1 MRVFITGANGFIGSA
16 VVSELLSAGH
26 QVLGLARSEEAER
39 ALRAAGAEIQRGSLS
54 DHDSLS
60 AGAARADG
68 VIHLAFNPDY
78 ANFQEACELD
88 RGAIEAVGAAL
99 VDTGKPFLVP
109 NGLAGLAPGRI
120 VTEDDGIPADYRF
133 PRASE
138 QTALRLAS
146 QGVAASVVRLSQVHD
161 TSRQGLVTSLIQI
174 ARATGVSAYV
184 GDGGNRWPAAHVS
197 DVARLFR
204 LVLEAPETGAKYHA
218 VAEDGIELH
227 AIATT
232 IGTALG
238 LPTRSLNAEEA
249 ESHFGPFALFAGQD
263 MPASSKATVRKTGWH
278 PTGPGLLDDLEKIG

>member
-1 MRVFITGANGFIGSA
+1 MQVFITGANGFIGSA
-16 VVSELLSAGH
+16 VVSELLAAGH

-39 ALRAAGAEIQRGSLS
+39 ALQAAGVEVQRGSLA
-54 DHDSLS
+54 DHDGLR
-60 AGAARADG
+60 AGAAKADG

-78 ANFQEACELD
+78 ANFQQACDLD
-88 RGAIEAVGAAL
+88 RRAIEVIGEAL
-99 VDTGKPFLVP
+99 VGTGKPFLVP
-109 NGLAGLAPGRI
+109 NGLAGLAPRRV

-133 PRASE
+133 PRMSE

-146 QGVAASVVRLSQVHD
+146 QGVAASVVRLSQIHD

-184 GDGGNRWPAAHVS
+184 GDGGNRWPAAHIS

-218 VAEDGIELH
+218 VAEEGIELR
-227 AIATT
+227 AIAET
-232 IGTALG
+232 IGRVLG
-238 LPTRSLNAEEA
+238 LPVRSFGSAEA
-249 ESHFGPFALFAGQD
+249 EGHFGPFALFATQD
-263 MPASSKATVRKTGWH
+263 MPASSKATARKTGWH